1 MADEYQ
7 VTVNWDGGPFK
18 IEKTE
23 SVIRKSDLP
32 SGSAANT
39 NILDRVIG
47 VFEAD

>member
-1 MADEYQ
+1 MADEYR

-32 SGSAANT
+32 GGSASANLL
-39 NILDRVIG
+39 NRVIG
-47 VFEAD
+47 AFAAD